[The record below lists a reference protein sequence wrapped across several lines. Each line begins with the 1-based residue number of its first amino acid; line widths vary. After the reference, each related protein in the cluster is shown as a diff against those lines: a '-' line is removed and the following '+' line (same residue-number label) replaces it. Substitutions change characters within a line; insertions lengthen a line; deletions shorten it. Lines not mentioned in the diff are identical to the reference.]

1 MSRQVLRS
9 VPEIYLKTSLT
20 MKHFFLFCNLESDY
34 WTHRVHIIIFGRP
47 IMVEWGIPEKIIQNV
62 VQMR

>member
-1 MSRQVLRS
+1 
-9 VPEIYLKTSLT
+9 

-34 WTHRVHIIIFGRP
+34 WTQRVHIIIFGGP